1 MIIISLQSG
10 RQGNLCVGDFLQTTF
25 IIISDTLLDSL
36 FSINHSYFSNFV
48 LLGDFNFANPDD
60 LLYNKIEELMDSFA
74 LRVEVL
80 VHSPVQ
86 VILVQNPGLKAPI
99 LNSHPP
105 MPQQSNQSHKC
116 FDAPIGGLATSL
128 YCWSRV

>member
-10 RQGNLCVGDFLQTTF
+10 RQGNLSVGDFL
-25 IIISDTLLDSL
+25 
-36 FSINHSYFSNFV
+36 HSNFV
-48 LLGDFNFANPDD
+48 LLGDFNFVNPDD
-60 LLYNKIEELMDSFA
+60 LLYNMIEELMDSFA

-80 VHSPVQ
+80 VHSSVQ

-116 FDAPIGGLATSL
+116 FDVPIGGLATSL